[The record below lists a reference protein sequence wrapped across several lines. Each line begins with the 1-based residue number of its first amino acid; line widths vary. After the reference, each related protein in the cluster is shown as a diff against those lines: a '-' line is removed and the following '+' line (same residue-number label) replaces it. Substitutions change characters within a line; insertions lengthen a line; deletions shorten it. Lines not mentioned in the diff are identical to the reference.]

1 MTSMSS
7 TTNDSQVQS
16 SNGFQSAEEAIDWI
30 VNLVKFGVRPGLK
43 RMEKL
48 MELLEHPER
57 RLKFIHIAGT
67 NGKGSVCAYL
77 TEVLKQSG
85 YGVGTFT
92 SPYIEKYTDRI
103 RYNGVNIADEDLLL
117 AVNKLKPLVDQVAA
131 SDLGQPTM
139 FEVSTAVA
147 IYYYA
152 RISCPDYVVWE
163 TGLGGRLDSTNI
175 VKSILT
181 VITNVGHDHMDILG
195 DSLELVAAEKAAI
208 IKAGVPVVSAVD
220 QPGVIEVVEQEAA
233 AKNCTLYLSGR
244 KFRYET
250 VSTKENEQIF
260 NFDGPFRKIE
270 QVAISMNGVHQLQ
283 NASLALMTLE
293 LLRQYYALI
302 IEDEVLLRA
311 MKETSWAGRMEMVST
326 EPRIL
331 IDGAHNPEG
340 GAVLAQALRDTY
352 SYNKLHFVMGMLSTK
367 NHSGYL
373 RHILPMVNTLIL
385 TEPVWHKKEEAAK
398 LAELAASLIQE
409 MSLPDIEIIV
419 EPDWKAALE
428 LVKSKTAEN
437 DLAVVSGTL
446 YLIGD
451 VRSWILHQT
460 DSEKG
465 W

>member
-1 MTSMSS
+1 MISMSS
-7 TTNDSQVQS
+7 TTDPQVQS
-16 SNGFQSAEEAIDWI
+16 SNGFQSVEEAVDWI

-48 MELLEHPER
+48 MELLEYPER

-77 TEVLKQSG
+77 TEALKQSG

-131 SDLGQPTM
+131 SELGQPTM

-175 VKSILT
+175 VKPILT

-195 DSLELVAAEKAAI
+195 DTLELVAAEKAAI
-208 IKAGVPVVSAVD
+208 IKAGVPIVSAVD
-220 QPGVIEVVEQEAA
+220 QPGVIEVVEQEAKD
-233 AKNCTLYLSGR
+233 KNSTLYLSGR

-250 VSTKENEQIF
+250 ITTQENEQIF
-260 NFDGPFRKIE
+260 NFEGPFRKIE
-270 QVAISMNGVHQLQ
+270 QVTISMNGIHQQQ
-283 NASLALMTLE
+283 NAALALMTLE

-302 IEDEVLLRA
+302 IEDEILLKA
-311 MKETSWAGRMEMVST
+311 MKETRWAGRLEMVST

-352 SYNKLHFVMGMLSTK
+352 HYNKLHFVMGMLSTK

-373 RHILPMVNTLIL
+373 RHILPLVNTLIL

-409 MSLPDIEIIV
+409 LGLPDIEIVV

-428 LVKSKTAEN
+428 LVKGKTAEN

>member
-1 MTSMSS
+1 MSS
-7 TTNDSQVQS
+7 TTDPQVQS
-16 SNGFQSAEEAIDWI
+16 SNGFQSVEEAVDWI

-48 MELLEHPER
+48 MELLEYPER

-77 TEVLKQSG
+77 TEALKQSG

-131 SDLGQPTM
+131 SELGQPTM

-175 VKSILT
+175 VKPILT

-195 DSLELVAAEKAAI
+195 DTLELVAAEKAAI
-208 IKAGVPVVSAVD
+208 IKAGVPIVSAVD
-220 QPGVIEVVEQEAA
+220 QPGVIEVVEQEAKD
-233 AKNCTLYLSGR
+233 KNSTLYLSGR

-250 VSTKENEQIF
+250 ITTQENEQIF
-260 NFDGPFRKIE
+260 NFEGPFRKIE
-270 QVAISMNGVHQLQ
+270 QVTISMNGIHQQQ
-283 NASLALMTLE
+283 NAALALMTLE

-302 IEDEVLLRA
+302 IEDEILLKA
-311 MKETSWAGRMEMVST
+311 MKETRWAGRLEMVST

-352 SYNKLHFVMGMLSTK
+352 HYNKLHFVMGMLSTK

-373 RHILPMVNTLIL
+373 RHILPLVNTLIL

-409 MSLPDIEIIV
+409 LGLPDIEIVV

-428 LVKSKTAEN
+428 LVKGKTAEN

>member
-1 MTSMSS
+1 MSS

-131 SDLGQPTM
+131 SELGQPTM

-220 QPGVIEVVEQEAA
+220 QPSVIEVVEQEAT

-260 NFDGPFRKIE
+260 NFDGPFRTIE
-270 QVAISMNGVHQLQ
+270 QVTISMNGVHQLQ

-398 LAELAASLIQE
+398 LAELAASLTQE
-409 MSLPDIEIIV
+409 MGLPDIEIIV

>member
-131 SDLGQPTM
+131 SELGQPTM

-220 QPGVIEVVEQEAA
+220 QPSVIEVVEQEAT

-260 NFDGPFRKIE
+260 NFDGPFRTIE
-270 QVAISMNGVHQLQ
+270 QVTISMNGVHQLQ

-398 LAELAASLIQE
+398 LAELAASLTQE
-409 MSLPDIEIIV
+409 MGLPDIEIIV

>member
-1 MTSMSS
+1 MSE
-7 TTNDSQVQS
+7 TKEPNVQPGAS
-16 SNGFQSAEEAIDWI
+16 FQSAADAVDWI

-48 MELLEHPER
+48 MELLDNPER
-57 RLKFIHIAGT
+57 RLKFIHVAGT

-103 RYNGVNIADEDLLL
+103 RYNGQNIADEDLLR
-117 AVNKLKPLVDQVAA
+117 VINKLKPIVDEIAA
-131 SDLGQPTM
+131 SELGQPTM
-139 FEVSTAVA
+139 FEVSTAAA
-147 IYYYA
+147 IEYFA

-175 VKSILT
+175 VSPILT

-195 DSLELVAAEKAAI
+195 DTLDKVAGEKAGI
-208 IKAGVPVVSAVD
+208 IKSGVPIVSAVS
-220 QPGVIEVVEQEAA
+220 QPEVIDVIEQTAK
-233 AKNCTLYLSGR
+233 AKNSTLYLANRNFHFESL
-244 KFRYET
+244 
-250 VSTKENEQIF
+250 SSLENDQT
-260 NFDGPFRKIE
+260 FDFFGPYRNMTGLS
-270 QVAISMNGVHQLQ
+270 ISLNGQHQLI
-283 NASLALMTLE
+283 NASVALMAIE

-302 IEDEVLLRA
+302 VEDEVLLRA
-311 MKETSWAGRMEMVST
+311 LKETKWAGRLEMISSN
-326 EPRIL
+326 PRIL

-340 GAVLAQALRDTY
+340 GAALAQALRDTY
-352 SYNKLHFVMGMLSTK
+352 HYKKLHFMMGMLSTK

-373 RHILPMVNTLIL
+373 RHILPLVDTLIL
-385 TEPVWHKKEEAAK
+385 TEPNWHKKEEASHLAD
-398 LAELAASLIQE
+398 LAETLLQE
-409 MSLPDIEIIV
+409 LGRTGVEVII

-428 LVKSKTAEN
+428 RLNSQIEQD

>member
-1 MTSMSS
+1 MSS

-117 AVNKLKPLVDQVAA
+117 AVNKLKPLVDQVAD
-131 SDLGQPTM
+131 SELGQPTM

-220 QPGVIEVVEQEAA
+220 QPSVIEVVEQEAT

-260 NFDGPFRKIE
+260 NFDGPFRTIE
-270 QVAISMNGVHQLQ
+270 QVTISMNGVHQLQ

-398 LAELAASLIQE
+398 LAELAASLTQE
-409 MSLPDIEIIV
+409 MGLPDIEIIV

>member
-220 QPGVIEVVEQEAA
+220 QPSVIEVVEQEAT

-260 NFDGPFRKIE
+260 NFDGPFRTIE
-270 QVAISMNGVHQLQ
+270 QVTISMNGVHQLQ

-311 MKETSWAGRMEMVST
+311 MKKTSWAGRMEMVST

-409 MSLPDIEIIV
+409 MGLPDIEIIV

>member
-16 SNGFQSAEEAIDWI
+16 SNGFQSVEEAIDWI

-220 QPGVIEVVEQEAA
+220 QPSVIEVVEQEAT

-260 NFDGPFRKIE
+260 NFDGPFRTIE
-270 QVAISMNGVHQLQ
+270 QVTISMNGVHQLQ

-398 LAELAASLIQE
+398 LAELAASLTQE
-409 MSLPDIEIIV
+409 MGLPDIEIIV